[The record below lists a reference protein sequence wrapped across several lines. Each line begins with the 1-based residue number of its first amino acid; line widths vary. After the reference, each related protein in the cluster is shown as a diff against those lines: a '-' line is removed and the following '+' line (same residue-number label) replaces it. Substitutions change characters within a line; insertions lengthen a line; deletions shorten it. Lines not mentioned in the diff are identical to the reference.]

1 MFTCLFKGK
10 QVWEEAL
17 KVLTLI
23 VLENWERRK
32 VVISFVVVVYF
43 CLIWFL
49 LRCLHNN
56 FETCFPVCSA
66 VKKSACQF
74 RKQVRSLIREDLSC
88 RTTKTICHKYRACS
102 LELQLQKPSRPK
114 ARALKQEKPPQWEAH
129 RPQPERSP
137 FSLQLEKCLH
147 AAMKTQHSQ
156 KLKNN
161 KK

>member
-17 KVLTLI
+17 KVLNLI

-32 VVISFVVVVYF
+32 VVISFVVVIYF

-49 LRCLHNN
+49 LRRLHNN

-74 RKQVRSLIREDLSC
+74 RKLRFDPSSGKISHAAEQLRPYATITEPVLWSCNYRSPHALKPMLQNKRSHLSEKPTNLNQSVAPLAATREMS
-88 RTTKTICHKYRACS
+88 ACS
-102 LELQLQKPSRPK
+102 NEDPTQPK
-114 ARALKQEKPPQWEAH
+114 I
-129 RPQPERSP
+129 
-137 FSLQLEKCLH
+137 
-147 AAMKTQHSQ
+147 
-156 KLKNN
+156 